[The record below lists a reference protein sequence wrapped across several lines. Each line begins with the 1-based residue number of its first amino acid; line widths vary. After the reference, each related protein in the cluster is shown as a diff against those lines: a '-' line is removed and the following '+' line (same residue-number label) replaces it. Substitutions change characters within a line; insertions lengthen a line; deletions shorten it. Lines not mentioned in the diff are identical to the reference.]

1 MAVERHPMTGNPLDY
16 DPASGSAG
24 GAMERHT
31 YDVVV
36 IGAGGA
42 GLRAA
47 IAAHEAGARTA
58 IVCKSLLGKAHTVMA
73 EGGIAAAMGNRW
85 PEDNWEVHFRDTMR
99 GGKMLNNWRMAQLH
113 AQEAPERVQ
122 ELEDWGALFD
132 RTEDGLIS
140 QRDFGGHKYA
150 RLAHVG
156 DRTGLEMIR
165 TLQQRAVALG
175 IDVFMECTVT
185 EVFCVGR
192 AERVGSAATLPAGD
206 ERRVAGA
213 FAYWRESGRFVVFD
227 APSVILATGGI
238 GKSFKV
244 TSNSWEYT
252 GDGHALAMRA
262 GASLINM
269 EFVQFHPTG
278 MVWPPS
284 VKGLLVTESVRGD
297 GGVLKNSDGERF
309 MFDYIPEFFK
319 AETADTVEEAD
330 AWYEDKSNNR
340 RPPELLPRDEVA
352 RAINSEIKAGRG
364 TPHGGIYLDI
374 ASRRTPEF
382 IRKRLPSMYH
392 QFKELADVDITAE
405 PMEIG
410 PTCHYVMGGVEVDAD
425 TQQSAVTGLYAVGE
439 CSGGMHGSN
448 RLGGNSL
455 GDLLVFGKRAGEH
468 ASSYAASLGDRRPRV
483 DDADVKAAQQS
494 ALAPFEVSADVQE
507 GGENPYT
514 IQSDLQQSM
523 NDLVGIIRTGPEL
536 EESLA
541 AIEAFKERAV
551 TMVVEGHRQ
560 YNPGWH
566 LALDL
571 RNMLIV
577 SECIARAALAREES
591 RGGHTRDDFAGP
603 DAAWGNK
610 NLVLN
615 LNAAG
620 TGVDLHE
627 KELSVMPDEL
637 KKYFETPPADA
648 ATTKES

>member
-1 MAVERHPMTGNPLDY
+1 MAETSTVEKHQ
-16 DPASGSAG
+16 
-24 GAMERHT
+24 

-36 IGAGGA
+36 IGAGGS

-47 IAAHEAGARTA
+47 IAAHDAGAKTA

-140 QRDFGGHKYA
+140 QRDFGGHRYA

-165 TLQQRAVALG
+165 TLQQRTVALG

-185 EVFCVGR
+185 DLFKG
-192 AERVGSAATLPAGD
+192 ADGAIT
-206 ERRVAGA
+206 GA
-213 FAYWRESGRFVVFD
+213 FGYWRETGSFIAFE
-227 APSVILATGGI
+227 APSVVLATGGI

-252 GDGHALAMRA
+252 GDGHALALRA

-297 GGVLKNSDGERF
+297 GGILKNSEGKRF

-319 AETADTVEEAD
+319 AETADNVEEAD
-330 AWYEDKSNNR
+330 RWYDDKKNNR

-364 TPHGGIYLDI
+364 SPHGGIYLDI
-374 ASRRTPEF
+374 ASRRSAEF
-382 IRKRLPSMYH
+382 IHKRLPSMYH
-392 QFKELADVDITAE
+392 QFKELADVDITKE

-410 PTCHYVMGGVEVDAD
+410 PTCHYVMGGVEVDPD
-425 TQQSAVTGLYAVGE
+425 TELSGVDGLYAVGE

-455 GDLLVFGKRAGEH
+455 SDLIVFGKRAGEAAAARAAGLSAR
-468 ASSYAASLGDRRPRV
+468 ASVPDDEIAA
-483 DDADVKAAQQS
+483 AEQA
-494 ALAPFEVSADVQE
+494 ALAPFDSKGE
-507 GGENPYT
+507 ENPYT
-514 IQSDLQQSM
+514 IQQDLQQSM
-523 NDLVGIIRTGPEL
+523 NDLVGIIRAADEL
-536 EESLA
+536 EQSLKE
-541 AIEAFKERAV
+541 IDTLKERAARL
-551 TMVVEGHRQ
+551 VVEGGRA

-566 LALDL
+566 LAIDL
-571 RNMLIV
+571 RNMLLV
-577 SECIARAALAREES
+577 SECIAKAALARQES
-591 RGGHTRDDFAGP
+591 RGGHTRNDFPGP
-603 DAAWGNK
+603 DPEWGSK
-610 NLVLN
+610 NLVLT

-620 TGVDLHE
+620 DGVDLAE
-627 KELSVMPDEL
+627 KPLPVMPDEL
-637 KKYFETPPADA
+637 KAFFE
-648 ATTKES
+648 

>member
-1 MAVERHPMTGNPLDY
+1 MSDRHPMTGNEMS
-16 DPASGSAG
+16 ASEAG
-24 GAMERHT
+24 GMERHT

-36 IGAGGA
+36 VGAGGA

-47 IAAHEAGARTA
+47 IAAHDAGARTA

-113 AQEAPERVQ
+113 AQEAPERVM

-140 QRDFGGHKYA
+140 QRDFGGHRYA

-185 EVFCVGR
+185 ELLKAPSSEGADVI
-192 AERVGSAATLPAGD
+192 S
-206 ERRVAGA
+206 GA
-213 FAYWRESGRFVVFD
+213 FAYWRETGRFVVFE

-238 GKSFKV
+238 GKSYKV

-252 GDGHALAMRA
+252 GDGHALALRA
-262 GASLINM
+262 GATLINM

-297 GGVLKNSDGERF
+297 GGILKNSEGKRF
-309 MFDYIPEFFK
+309 MFDYIPEYFK
-319 AETADTVEEAD
+319 SETADTEEEAD
-330 AWYEDKSNNR
+330 RWYDDKKNNR

-364 TPHGGIYLDI
+364 SPHGGVYLDI
-374 ASRRTPEF
+374 ASRRDPEF
-382 IRKRLPSMYH
+382 IRRRLPSMYH

-405 PMEIG
+405 PMEVG
-410 PTCHYVMGGVEVDAD
+410 PTAHYVMGGIEVDAD
-425 TQQSAVTGLYAVGE
+425 TELSAVTGLYAVGE

-455 GDLLVFGKRAGEH
+455 SDLLVFGRRAGDS
-468 ASSYAASLGDRRPRV
+468 AAAYAEGLDARPAV
-483 DDADVKAAQQS
+483 EPADVKAAEAD
-494 ALAPFEVSADVQE
+494 ALSPFE
-507 GGENPYT
+507 GGASGHTENPYT
-514 IQSDLQQSM
+514 IQQDLQQTM
-523 NDLVGIIRTGPEL
+523 NDLVGIIRTAEELQRSL
-536 EESLA
+536 EE
-541 AIEAFKERAV
+541 IEKLKERARYLL
-551 TMVVEGHRQ
+551 VEGHRQ

-571 RNMLIV
+571 RNMLLV
-577 SECIARAALAREES
+577 SECIARAALERQES
-591 RGGHTRDDFAGP
+591 RGGHTRDDFPGP
-603 DAAWGNK
+603 DETWGSK
-610 NLVLN
+610 NIVIRLDPDGNIVLTEQP
-615 LNAAG
+615 LP
-620 TGVDLHE
+620 E
-627 KELSVMPDEL
+627 MPDEL
-637 KKYFETPPADA
+637 KTFFQTQ
-648 ATTKES
+648 

>member
-1 MAVERHPMTGNPLDY
+1 MSQGSTDGDRHPMTGNLM
-16 DPASGSAG
+16 SGSDAG
-24 GAMERHT
+24 GMERHA

-175 IDVFMECTVT
+175 IDVFMEFTVT
-185 EVFCVGR
+185 E
-192 AERVGSAATLPAGD
+192 LLKDGD
-206 ERRVAGA
+206 RISGA
-213 FAYWRESGRFVVFD
+213 FGYWRESGRFVVFE

-252 GDGHALAMRA
+252 GDGHALALRA

-297 GGVLKNSDGERF
+297 GGILRNSEGKRF
-309 MFDYIPEFFK
+309 MFDYIPEFFRS
-319 AETADTVEEAD
+319 ETADTEEEAD
-330 AWYEDKSNNR
+330 RWYDDKANNR

-364 TPHGGIYLDI
+364 TPHGGIFLDI

-410 PTCHYVMGGVEVDAD
+410 PTCHYVMGGVEVDPD
-425 TQQSAVTGLYAVGE
+425 SQESAVTGLYAVGE

-455 GDLLVFGKRAGEH
+455 GDLLVFGKRAGE
-468 ASSYAASLGDRRPRV
+468 AATAYTNSFEGTRPAI
-483 DDADVKAAQQS
+483 DEAAVKAAQQS
-494 ALAPFEVSADVQE
+494 ALAPFEVE

-523 NDLVGIIRTGPEL
+523 NDLVGIIRTAPEL
-536 EESLA
+536 EQALE
-541 AIEAFKERAV
+541 AIEQFKVRVAS
-551 TMVVEGHRQ
+551 MKVEGHRQ

-566 LALDL
+566 LSVDL

-577 SECIARAALAREES
+577 SECIAKAALARQES
-591 RGGHTRDDFAGP
+591 RGGHTRDDFPGP
-603 DAAWGNK
+603 DPVWGTK
-610 NLVLN
+610 NLVVDLD
-615 LNAAG
+615 AAG

-627 KELSVMPDEL
+627 KPLPVMPDEL
-637 KKYFETPPADA
+637 KKYFETQ
-648 ATTKES
+648 S

>member
-1 MAVERHPMTGNPLDY
+1 MTTESTRHPMTGNEM
-16 DPASGSAG
+16 SGSQPG
-24 GAMERHT
+24 GMERHT

-36 IGAGGA
+36 VGAGGA

-58 IVCKSLLGKAHTVMA
+58 VVCKSLLGKAHTVMA

-113 AQEAPERVQ
+113 AQECPERVQ

-140 QRDFGGHKYA
+140 QRDFGGHRYA

-165 TLQQRAVALG
+165 TLQQRVVQLG
-175 IDVFMECTVT
+175 IDVYMECTIT
-185 EVFCVGR
+185 EVFKDGGKISGCFG
-192 AERVGSAATLPAGD
+192 
-206 ERRVAGA
+206 
-213 FAYWRESGRFVVFD
+213 YWRESGRFITFD
-227 APSVILATGGI
+227 APTVILATGGI

-252 GDGHALAMRA
+252 GDGHALALRA
-262 GASLINM
+262 GAALINM

-297 GGVLKNSDGERF
+297 GGVLKNSEGRRF
-309 MFDYIPEFFK
+309 MFDYIPEFFR
-319 AETADTVEEAD
+319 AETADTEEEAD
-330 AWYEDKSNNR
+330 RWYEDKKNNR

-364 TPHGGIYLDI
+364 TEHGGVHLDI

-392 QFKELADVDITAE
+392 QFKELAGVDITTE

-425 TQQSAVTGLYAVGE
+425 TQESSVTGLYAIGE

-455 GDLLVFGKRAGEH
+455 GDLLVFGKLAGEH
-468 ASSYAASLGDRRPRV
+468 AAASVAALGDARPAV
-483 DDADVKAAQQS
+483 ADSDVQAAHDS
-494 ALAPFEVSADVQE
+494 ALAPFEVE

-514 IQSDLQQSM
+514 IQADLQQSM
-523 NDLVGIIRTGPEL
+523 NDLVGIIRTGSEL
-536 EESLA
+536 ERALQA
-541 AIEAFKERAV
+541 VEALKERAK
-551 TMVVEGHRQ
+551 TMKVEGTIQ

-577 SECIARAALAREES
+577 SESIAKAALAREES
-591 RGGHTRDDFAGP
+591 RGGHTRDDFPAT
-603 DAAWGNK
+603 DHDVWGKK
-610 NLVLN
+610 NLIVT
-615 LNAAG
+615 LNAARD
-620 TGVDLHE
+620 GVVLSE
-627 KELSVMPDEL
+627 KPLPEMPDEL
-637 KKYFETPPADA
+637 KKYFEE
-648 ATTKES
+648 K

>member
-1 MAVERHPMTGNPLDY
+1 MTTSHESRHPMTGNEM
-16 DPASGSAG
+16 SGDERG
-24 GAMERHT
+24 GMEHHA

-47 IAAHEAGARTA
+47 IAAHDAGARTA

-73 EGGIAAAMGNRW
+73 EGGIAASMGNVY
-85 PEDNWEVHFRDTMR
+85 PDDNWKVHFRDTMR

-113 AQEAPERVQ
+113 AQEAPERVM

-175 IDVFMECTVT
+175 IDVFMECTIT
-185 EVFCVGR
+185 ELLLDRSTGEPTV
-192 AERVGSAATLPAGD
+192 S
-206 ERRVAGA
+206 GA
-213 FAYWRESGRFVVFD
+213 FGYWRETGRFVSFE

-252 GDGHALAMRA
+252 GDGHALALRA

-297 GGVLKNSDGERF
+297 GGVLKNSEGKRF
-309 MFDYIPEFFK
+309 MFDYIPDFFK
-319 AETADTVEEAD
+319 AETADTIEEAD
-330 AWYEDKSNNR
+330 RWYEDKKNNR

-382 IRKRLPSMYH
+382 IKRRLPSMYH

-425 TQQSAVTGLYAVGE
+425 TELSGVTGLYAVGE

-455 GDLLVFGKRAGEH
+455 SDLLVFGRRAGES
-468 ASSYAASLGDRRPRV
+468 AAAYAVGVGTSRPAI
-483 DDADVKAAQQS
+483 DPADVKAAEAS
-494 ALAPFEVSADVQE
+494 ALAPFDH
-507 GGENPYT
+507 GGGSENPYT
-514 IQSDLQQSM
+514 IQQDLQQAM

-536 EESLA
+536 ARSLEEIAALKARAQHLA
-541 AIEAFKERAV
+541 
-551 TMVVEGHRQ
+551 VEGHRQ

-571 RNMLIV
+571 RSMLVV
-577 SECIARAALAREES
+577 SESIAKAALEREES
-591 RGGHTRDDFAGP
+591 RGGHTRDDFPGP
-603 DAAWGNK
+603 REEWGVT
-610 NLVLN
+610 NLVVRLDQ
-615 LNAAG
+615 AG
-620 TGVDLHE
+620 TGVALTHQPIPE
-627 KELSVMPDEL
+627 MPAEL
-637 KKYFETPPADA
+637 KTFFESA
-648 ATTKES
+648 

>member
-1 MAVERHPMTGNPLDY
+1 MSTESTRHPMTGNEMSDAEP
-16 DPASGSAG
+16 G
-24 GAMERHT
+24 GMEKHQ

-58 IVCKSLLGKAHTVMA
+58 VVCKSLLGKAHTVMA

-140 QRDFGGHKYA
+140 QRDFGGHRYA

-165 TLQQRAVALG
+165 TLQQRTVQLG
-175 IDVFMECTVT
+175 IDVYMECTVT
-185 EVFCVGR
+185 E
-192 AERVGSAATLPAGD
+192 LMKDGD
-206 ERRVAGA
+206 RISGA
-213 FAYWRESGRFVVFD
+213 FGYWRETGRFITFE
-227 APSVILATGGI
+227 APAVILATGGI

-252 GDGHALAMRA
+252 GDGHALALRA
-262 GASLINM
+262 GAALINM

-297 GGVLKNSDGERF
+297 GGILKNSEGKRF

-319 AETADTVEEAD
+319 AETADNEEEAD
-330 AWYEDKSNNR
+330 RWYEDKKNNR

-364 TPHGGIYLDI
+364 SPHGGIFLDI
-374 ASRRTPEF
+374 ASRRSPEF

-392 QFKELADVDITAE
+392 QFKELADVDITQE

-425 TQQSAVTGLYAVGE
+425 TQESAVTGLYAVGE

-455 GDLLVFGKRAGEH
+455 GDLLVFGKLAGEAATAY
-468 ASSYAASLGDRRPRV
+468 ASGLGDARPAIAE
-483 DDADVKAAQQS
+483 DDVKAASHS
-494 ALAPFEVSADVQE
+494 ALAPFEVD

-514 IQSDLQQSM
+514 IQQDLQQSM
-523 NDLVGIIRTGPEL
+523 NDLVGIIRTGQEL
-536 EESLA
+536 DQSLKE
-541 AIEAFKERAV
+541 IEAFKERAKA
-551 TMVVEGHRQ
+551 MVVEGHRQ

-566 LALDL
+566 LSIDL

-577 SECIARAALAREES
+577 SEAIAKAALAREES
-591 RGGHTRDDFAGP
+591 RGGHTRDDFP
-603 DAAWGNK
+603 QTDHDVWGKK
-610 NLVLN
+610 NLIVTIDDSGDGVVL
-615 LNAAG
+615 
-620 TGVDLHE
+620 DE
-627 KELSVMPDEL
+627 KPLPVMPDEL
-637 KKYFETPPADA
+637 KKYSSRRAERPW
-648 ATTKES
+648 ATT

>member
-1 MAVERHPMTGNPLDY
+1 MTEQQTGDAGRHPMTGNQM
-16 DPASGSAG
+16 SGEAPG
-24 GAMERHT
+24 GIERHT

-36 IGAGGA
+36 VGAGGS

-47 IAAHEAGARTA
+47 IAAHEAGARVA

-73 EGGIAAAMGNRW
+73 EGGIAASMGNYY
-85 PEDNWEVHFRDTMR
+85 PDDNWKVHFRDTMR

-113 AQEAPERVQ
+113 AQEAPERVL

-132 RTEDGLIS
+132 RTPEGLIS
-140 QRDFGGHKYA
+140 QRDFGGHRYA

-175 IDVFMECTVT
+175 IEVFMEFTVT
-185 EVFCVGR
+185 ELLLDR
-192 AERVGSAATLPAGD
+192 SAQEPSIS
-206 ERRVAGA
+206 GA
-213 FAYWRESGRFVVFD
+213 FGYWRETGRFVVFE

-252 GDGHALAMRA
+252 GDGHALALRA
-262 GASLINM
+262 GAALINM

-297 GGVLKNSDGERF
+297 GGILRNSEGKRF
-309 MFDYIPEFFK
+309 MFDYISAYFK
-319 AETADTVEEAD
+319 DETAETEEEAD
-330 AWYEDKSNNR
+330 RWYDDKKNNR

-352 RAINSEIKAGRG
+352 RAINSEVKAGRG
-364 TPHGGIYLDI
+364 TPHGGVFLDI

-382 IRKRLPSMYH
+382 IKRRLPSMYH

-425 TQQSAVTGLYAVGE
+425 TELSAVTGLYSVGE

-455 GDLLVFGKRAGEH
+455 GDLLVFGKRAGES
-468 ASSYAASLGDRRPRV
+468 ATAYAVGLGEERPRINE
-483 DDADVKAAQQS
+483 DDVSAAQHM
-494 ALAPFEVSADVQE
+494 ALSPFEPEQA
-507 GGENPYT
+507 GNENPYT
-514 IQSDLQQSM
+514 VQQDLQQSM
-523 NDLVGIIRTGPEL
+523 NDLVGIIRTGEELARSL
-536 EESLA
+536 EEVEKL
-541 AIEAFKERAV
+541 KEREKHLL
-551 TMVVEGHRQ
+551 VEGNRQ

-577 SECIARAALAREES
+577 SECIAKAALEREES
-591 RGGHTRDDFAGP
+591 RGGHTRDDFPKP
-603 DAAWGNK
+603 DDEWATK
-610 NLVLN
+610 NIVLT
-615 LNAAG
+615 LNQAG
-620 TGVDLHE
+620 TGVDLAIQA
-627 KELSVMPDEL
+627 LPVMPDEL
-637 KKYFETPPADA
+637 KAFFE
-648 ATTKES
+648 EEH